1 MPTYIYKGYSPTWCF
16 IKNIEVNVYLIPMDI
31 IRIQKWNIK
40 CCKKNQ
46 KGRVKLDVG
55 GHVYTTS
62 LLTLTRESDSMLAAM
77 FSGRHELLKEEDG
90 CVFIDRDGTHFRY
103 VLNYLR
109 DGGVNMDCLPRDRQ
123 LLRELKKEATYYQL
137 HGLLQQIEKCLY

>member
-1 MPTYIYKGYSPTWCF
+1 M
-16 IKNIEVNVYLIPMDI
+16 
-31 IRIQKWNIK
+31 
-40 CCKKNQ
+40 
-46 KGRVKLDVG
+46 
-55 GHVYTTS
+55 YTTS